1 MNKYDWELLD
11 KQAQRLIPP
20 RNNGVMGL
28 IAVATFFAGIALGAL
43 FTHQSEPMRTAW
55 NDTPAKVF
63 LQNDALVGH
72 DMHYYREPGS

>member
-1 MNKYDWELLD
+1 MNTNDWKLLD
-11 KQAQRLIPP
+11 KQTQRLIPS

-28 IAVATFFAGIALGAL
+28 IAVATFCAGITLGAL
-43 FTHQSEPMRTAW
+43 FTRETEPMRTAS
-55 NDTPAKVF
+55 NDTSATVF